1 VSLATIRLHSPFCES
16 YASSNAKNVTAAMR
30 IAHALQ
36 GMNLKTLQFVD
47 PVIVSRRL

>member
-1 VSLATIRLHSPFCES
+1 
-16 YASSNAKNVTAAMR
+16 MR

-47 PVIVSRRL
+47 PVIVSRRRKLLAYHF